1 MNRLFIII
9 ALLLL
14 TPIVIFA
21 QDTIIQKNG
30 IKTPCL
36 IQNEDSTNVHFYI
49 KRKGRKILTFLN
61 KEEIDSIK
69 YGIIKEPIPFDK
81 GSLGAGLGLDYG
93 GIGLNFTFFPQENI
107 GLFAAY
113 GYAMVGLS
121 FNAGA
126 KYRYIPNKTATVL
139 PYAIAMYG
147 YNTAIK
153 VKNWTNYNKLYYGA
167 TVGVGLEFHSKSKS
181 IGYWTVA
188 MLVPIRDPKAKR
200 YIDEL
205 KSNPNIDVKSEPWPV
220 VFSVGYRLILD

>member
-188 MLVPIRDPKAKR
+188 MLVPIRDPDAKQ